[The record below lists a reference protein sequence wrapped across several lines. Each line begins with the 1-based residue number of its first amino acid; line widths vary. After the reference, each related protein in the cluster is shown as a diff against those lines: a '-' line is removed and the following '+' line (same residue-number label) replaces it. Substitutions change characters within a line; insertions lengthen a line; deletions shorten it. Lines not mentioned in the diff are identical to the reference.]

1 VTAPRP
7 VPPPQVVTRRA
18 TRADAPAIV
27 ALINLYVESGT
38 LLPRSLEFVAE
49 RAHDFIVAVD
59 RGRIT
64 GCVHLDEYAPSLAEV
79 RSLAVALDQHGRG
92 IGRALVGALETLA
105 RAREYTTIFA
115 VSNDGEFFNRLGYFE
130 RNIPELDRERSA
142 VSRFKGVYAKDILP
156 NGAHREAHA

>member
-1 VTAPRP
+1 MTAPLP
-7 VPPPQVVTRRA
+7 VPPPQVLTRRA

-38 LLPRSLEFVAE
+38 LLP
-49 RAHDFIVAVD
+49 
-59 RGRIT
+59 
-64 GCVHLDEYAPSLAEV
+64 

-156 NGAHREAHA
+156 TDARPDAHT

>member
-1 VTAPRP
+1 MTAPRP
-7 VPPPQVVTRRA
+7 APQVVTRRA

-156 NGAHREAHA
+156 TDARPDAHT

>member
-7 VPPPQVVTRRA
+7 VPQVVTRRA

-27 ALINLYVESGT
+27 ALIDLYVESGT

-156 NGAHREAHA
+156 SDARREAHA